1 MPFNPF
7 AKYNV
12 ADPYGTSPSQRLST
26 ALTGLSMQEKGIRRQ
41 DQRGRFDLAKAY
53 KKRTPQIEANFAR
66 RGLQDSGMRNL
77 ALAEAGAGFERQRTE
92 QQSQLESALFNLA
105 AERMGLYGGYA
116 GSRFEDALGATSSRA
131 ETAARIREAMA

>member
-1 MPFNPF
+1 MAFNPF

-26 ALTGLSMQEKGIRRQ
+26 ALTGLSMQEKGVRRQ

-53 KKRTPQIEANFAR
+53 KKQTPRIEANYAR

-92 QQSQLESALFNLA
+92 QQSQLEAALFNLA

>member
-1 MPFNPF
+1 MAFNPY
-7 AKYNV
+7 AKQNV

-26 ALTGLSMQEKGIRRQ
+26 ALTGLSLQEKGVRRQ
-41 DQRGRFDLAKAY
+41 DKRTRFDLAKAY
-53 KKRTPQIEANFAR
+53 KKRSPQIEANFAQ

-77 ALAEAGAGFERQRTE
+77 ALAESASGFERQRTE
-92 QQSQLESALFNLA
+92 QQSGLDAALFNLVA
-105 AERMGLYGGYA
+105 QRMGLYGGYA

>member
-1 MPFNPF
+1 MAFDPF
-7 AKYNV
+7 AQMNV
-12 ADPYGTSPSQRLST
+12 SDPYGTSPSQRLAT
-26 ALTGLSMQEKGIRRQ
+26 ALSNTTYQTQGINRNLNTNL
-41 DQRGRFDLAKAY
+41 FDMSKAY
-53 KKRTPQIEANFAR
+53 GKQTPQIETGMAR

>member
-92 QQSQLESALFNLA
+92 QQSQLEAALFNLA

>member
-1 MPFNPF
+1 MAFNPF

-26 ALTGLSMQEKGIRRQ
+26 ALTGLSMQEKGVRRQ

-53 KKRTPQIEANFAR
+53 KKRTPQIEANYAR

-92 QQSQLESALFNLA
+92 QQSQLEAALFNLA

>member
-1 MPFNPF
+1 MAFNPF

-26 ALTGLSMQEKGIRRQ
+26 ALTGLSMQEKGVRRQ

-53 KKRTPQIEANFAR
+53 KKQTPRIEANFAR

-92 QQSQLESALFNLA
+92 QQSQLEAALFNLA

>member
-1 MPFNPF
+1 MAFNPF

-26 ALTGLSMQEKGIRRQ
+26 ALTGLSMREKGVRRQ

-53 KKRTPQIEANFAR
+53 KKRTPQIEANYAR

>member
-1 MPFNPF
+1 MAFNPF

-26 ALTGLSMQEKGIRRQ
+26 ALTGLSMQEKGVRRQ

-92 QQSQLESALFNLA
+92 QQSQLEAALFNLA